1 MELLQLQ
8 YFKTVA
14 ELEHLTKAAEV
25 CSVSQPTLSA
35 SIQRLEMELGAKL
48 FDRKGRGIELNA
60 CGRLFLSYVNI
71 ILDQIENAKN
81 DVRDFARQQK
91 NTIVADGTS
100 IYMFSGLVERILEE
114 YPGTVFSYLPRAN
127 TLQQSL
133 EKLELDF
140 CIASVRF
147 SSPNLVSQRLTEEPL
162 VIVASADSPLAGRK
176 SVKLSELH
184 DYYFATPRQDSF
196 LWSHITEICRQ
207 QGFNPKIAYAGKTNQ
222 DVFAAVKSGSLIAI
236 SLKYYADIL
245 TDPDVIVLDIDYMPK
260 QPVYISYARK
270 QEENDF
276 VMAVIG
282 IIREYFA
289 ERDKA

>member
-1 MELLQLQ
+1 M
-8 YFKTVA
+8 
-14 ELEHLTKAAEV
+14 
-25 CSVSQPTLSA
+25 
-35 SIQRLEMELGAKL
+35 
-48 FDRKGRGIELNA
+48 
-60 CGRLFLSYVNI
+60 NI

-81 DVRDFARQQK
+81 DVHDFVRQEK

-100 IYMFSGLVERILEE
+100 IYMFSGLVERIMEE
-114 YPGTVFSYLPRAN
+114 YPNTVFNYLARAN

-140 CIASVRF
+140 CISSVSF
-147 SSPNLVSQRLTEEPL
+147 SAPSIVSQLLTEEPI
-162 VIVASADSPLAGRK
+162 VVVASADSPLAKQK

-184 DYYFATPRQDSF
+184 DYYFATPRKDSF

-222 DVFAAVKSGSLIAI
+222 DAFAAVKNGSLIAF
-236 SLKYYADIL
+236 STKCYTDVL
-245 TDPDVIVLDIDYMPK
+245 TDPGLVVLDIDYMPR
-260 QPVYISYARK
+260 QPMYISYAKK

-276 VMAVIG
+276 VMSVIG

-289 ERDKA
+289 EKNGK

>member
-60 CGRLFLSYVNI
+60 CGQLFLSYVNI

-81 DVRDFARQQK
+81 DVRDFARQEK

-100 IYMFSGLVERILEE
+100 IYIFNGLVERILEAF
-114 YPGTVFSYLPRAN
+114 PNTVLNYLPRAN

-140 CIASVRF
+140 CISSVSF
-147 SSPNLVSQRLTEEPL
+147 STPNLVSQLLTEEPL
-162 VIVASADSPLAGRK
+162 VIVASADSPLAKRN
-176 SVKLSELH
+176 SVKLSDLH
-184 DYYFATPRQDSF
+184 DYYFATPRKDSF
-196 LWSHITEICRQ
+196 LWSRITEICRQ

-222 DVFAAVKSGSLIAI
+222 DVFAAVKNGSLIAI
-236 SLKYYADIL
+236 SLKYYTDIL
-245 TDPDVIVLDIDYMPK
+245 TDPGLVVLGIDYMPR
-260 QPVYISYARK
+260 QPVYISYAKK
-270 QEENDF
+270 QEENSF
-276 VMAVIG
+276 VMSVIG
-282 IIREYFA
+282 IIRGYFS
-289 ERDKA
+289 ERKER